1 MSRTCILSWS
11 GGKDCALAL
20 DAIQQRGDYEVVSL
34 LTTFTRD
41 VERVSMHGVR
51 RELIQEQARQ
61 LRLPLDEVWIDP
73 QCDNA
78 RYEAAM
84 QTALT
89 DWREKDVS
97 VVAFGD
103 LFLQEIRDYRDRLVE
118 QVGMTAIYPLWERDT
133 SELAQEFIER
143 GFRAVTCCV
152 DTERLPEAFC
162 GREIDRDF
170 LKDLP
175 DSIDPCGENGEFHSL
190 LVDAPQMEASLAIE
204 FGEFHYDRQFLFR
217 EITLSHHQSA
227 TAGASNI

>member
-1 MSRTCILSWS
+1 MSRPCILSWS

-20 DAIQQRGDYEVVSL
+20 DALQQRSDYEVVSL

-41 VERVSMHGVR
+41 VDRVSMHGVQ
-51 RELIQEQARQ
+51 RELIQEQARK

-84 QTALT
+84 QTALSQ
-89 DWREKDVS
+89 WREKDVS

-103 LFLQEIRDYRDRLVE
+103 LFLQEVRDYRDRLVE
-118 QVGMTAIYPLWERDT
+118 QAGMSAIYPVWKRDT
-133 SELAQEFIER
+133 TELAHEFVER

-152 DTERLPEAFC
+152 DTKRLPEEFC
-162 GREIDRDF
+162 GRQFDISF
-170 LKDLP
+170 LNDLP
-175 DSIDPCGENGEFHSL
+175 DSIDPCGENGEFHTL
-190 LVDAPQMEASLAIE
+190 LVDAPQMDASLPIE
-204 FGEFHYDRQFLFR
+204 FGKLHYDRQFVFR

-227 TAGASNI
+227 TAGASTI